1 MRIEVLEESLKDTDQ
16 STGTRYSLSKS
27 DVVTVSDECGKRW
40 CGFGWVKD
48 LEGKVKT
55 GERKPG
61 AEVLQPQKK
70 VVKSGAKRGR

>member
-1 MRIEVLEESLKDTDQ
+1 MRIEVLEKSLKDTDE
-16 STGTRYSLSKS
+16 STGKRYELSKG
-27 DVVTVSDECGKRW
+27 DVVTVPDAYGARL

-48 LEGKVKT
+48 LDGKCKT

-61 AEVLQPQKK
+61 AEVLQPQKR